1 MPTATLEGGGADK
14 FATLSPETENLARIY
29 VPHRKRDGC
38 VKETAG
44 MKALVTGAGGF
55 IGSHVTEMLLQ
66 NKFDVRA
73 LARYNGRSDPGNLK
87 YIDQRAAGTLEV
99 VLGDVTDPFFI
110 RDLVAGCDIVFHLA
124 ALIGI
129 PYSYVAPASYLA
141 TNIGGTVNILEA
153 CRHASVKRVI
163 VTSTS
168 EVYGTAKYTPID
180 EAHPLQGQSPYS
192 ASKIG
197 ADKLCE
203 SYFRSFDLPV
213 IILRPFN
220 TYGPRQSARAFIP
233 TVLTQA
239 LRGSKKIELGNIGT
253 QRDLTFV
260 LDTAAAFLL
269 AARADGIEGDT
280 IHFGQGTAHS
290 MEEIARLCLKVVG
303 SDAEIVSVIDRMR
316 PEKSEVELLLC
327 DASYAKAKLGWA
339 PNTSLEEGLARTA
352 QFIERNLTV
361 YSSHGYTI

>member
-1 MPTATLEGGGADK
+1 M
-14 FATLSPETENLARIY
+14 R
-29 VPHRKRDGC
+29 
-38 VKETAG
+38 
-44 MKALVTGAGGF
+44 ALVTGAGGF
-55 IGSHVTEMLLQ
+55 IGSHLTEMLL
-66 NKFDVRA
+66 NDGFEVRA

-87 YIDQRAAGTLEV
+87 YINRKAAGNLEII
-99 VLGDVTDPFFI
+99 LGDVTDPFFI
-110 RDLVAGCDIVFHLA
+110 RDLVAQCDIVFHLA

-129 PYSYVAPASYLA
+129 PYSYVAPASYIA
-141 TNIGGTVNILEA
+141 TNIGGTVNVLEA
-153 CRHASVKRVI
+153 CRRASVKRVI

-180 EAHPLQGQSPYS
+180 ESHPLQGQSPYS
-192 ASKIG
+192 ASKIA

-213 IILRPFN
+213 VTLRPFN

-239 LRGSKKIELGNIGT
+239 LRGSKKIELGNVAT

-269 AARADGIEGDT
+269 AARAEGIEGDT
-280 IHFGQGTAHS
+280 IHFGQGAAHS
-290 MEEIARLCLKVVG
+290 MEEIAKLCLKVVG
-303 SDAEIVSVIDRMR
+303 SDAEIISVINRMR

-327 DASYAKAKLGWA
+327 DASYAKARIGWG
-339 PNTSLEEGLARTA
+339 PNISLEEGVARTA
-352 QFIERNLTV
+352 QFIEKNLMD
-361 YSSHGYTI
+361 YSSHGYSI